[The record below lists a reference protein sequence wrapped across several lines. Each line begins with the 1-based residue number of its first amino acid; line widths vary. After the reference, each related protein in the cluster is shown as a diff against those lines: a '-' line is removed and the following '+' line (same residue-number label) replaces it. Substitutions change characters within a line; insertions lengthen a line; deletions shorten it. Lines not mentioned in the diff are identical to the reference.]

1 MLMRKLLQ
9 PQLKRI
15 NLTRKQLNFQGF
27 SSLSSSNEYTQFP
40 RESEGNI
47 YSVNWSL
54 TEDGVVPTG
63 DAYRNA
69 RLPILTTRLT
79 KKIDAGKVELDQPK
93 YAGTCTVVEAG
104 DSMSHDAF
112 NDLIASH
119 QSFLSTASELFVEDA
134 GAGSSTSSRVGVRVV
149 TNSPAAAL
157 IVRTLMVCI

>member
-1 MLMRKLLQ
+1 M
-9 PQLKRI
+9 
-15 NLTRKQLNFQGF
+15 
-27 SSLSSSNEYTQFP
+27 SSSNEYTQFP